1 MAAIE
6 SIKAGIVFIKNNPYY
21 YVEQV
26 STADSDSSYIVAYN
40 ISKNSLE
47 AYKESGDYSVLD
59 KKSFIRRV
67 SSPTVLGATP
77 LSKIVTKGKS
87 KLTESHNEVLFEKPL
102 FVSEVT
108 IGTDSF
114 SGDYDLGFEEY
125 VKGPHY
131 DETRV
136 NRNSSNGSQPAV
148 VPTGVFIGLKH
159 VSWIREYIPIAGL
172 SAYLSTLL
180 DDTFGYSGID
190 IY

>member
-1 MAAIE
+1 MATIE
-6 SIKAGIVFIKNNPYY
+6 SIKAGVVFIKNNPYY
-21 YVEQV
+21 YIEQV
-26 STADSDSSYIVAYN
+26 STANADTPYIVAYN

-47 AYKESGDYSVLD
+47 AYRESGDYAKLD

-67 SSPTVLGATP
+67 SSPTVLGVTP
-77 LSKIVTKGKS
+77 LSKIITKGKN

-125 VKGPHY
+125 VKGPKY
-131 DETRV
+131 DETRA

-159 VSWIREYIPIAGL
+159 ISWIREYIPVAGL